1 MNIDKISIGKNP
13 PKDVNVIIEVPIGSD
28 PIKYEID
35 KESSALIVDRFLHTA
50 MYYPC
55 NYGFIPHTLSDDG
68 DPVDVLTVGRRAITP
83 GAVIAVRPIGVL
95 LMEDDSG
102 RDEKILAVPV
112 PRIQPFYNSVN
123 TYQDI
128 PRILLDQIA
137 HFFEHYKDLE
147 KEKWVKVTGWESKEM
162 AEKIILD
169 GISAAR
175 EKTTGS

>member
-1 MNIDKISIGKNP
+1 MAYSIGKNP

-55 NYGFIPHTLSDDG
+55 NYGFISHTLSDDG

-102 RDEKILAVPV
+102 RDEK
-112 PRIQPFYNSVN
+112 
-123 TYQDI
+123 
-128 PRILLDQIA
+128 
-137 HFFEHYKDLE
+137 
-147 KEKWVKVTGWESKEM
+147 
-162 AEKIILD
+162 
-169 GISAAR
+169 
-175 EKTTGS
+175 KTWKRKNG

>member
-1 MNIDKISIGKNP
+1 MAYSIGKNP

-102 RDEKILAVPV
+102 RDEK
-112 PRIQPFYNSVN
+112 
-123 TYQDI
+123 
-128 PRILLDQIA
+128 
-137 HFFEHYKDLE
+137 
-147 KEKWVKVTGWESKEM
+147 
-162 AEKIILD
+162 
-169 GISAAR
+169 
-175 EKTTGS
+175 KTWKRKNG